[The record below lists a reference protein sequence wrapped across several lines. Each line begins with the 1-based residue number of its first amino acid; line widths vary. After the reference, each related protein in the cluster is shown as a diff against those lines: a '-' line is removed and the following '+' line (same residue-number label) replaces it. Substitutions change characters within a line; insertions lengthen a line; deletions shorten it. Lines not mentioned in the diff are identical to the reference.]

1 MADGDASPKTSG
13 DVNFKMGLDEGAHG
27 LYTNKAEGCEA
38 SGSGSNEE
46 GETNFTRLSLKS
58 CLKLVD
64 GAIVEASQGQKKE
77 M

>member
-13 DVNFKMGLDEGAHG
+13 DVNFKMGLDEGAYG

-58 CLKLVD
+58 
-64 GAIVEASQGQKKE
+64 
-77 M
+77 